1 MTGETFKRQ
10 TYLPVFKGVN
20 GFNNWVPL
28 LSWNLWSSTRTGN
41 EFGTERFPSNIRID
55 YKYQAMIF
63 VEYNKTIII
72 LTIKKTTTTTIHLIS
87 TNIVINFLLFGL
99 THEKL
104 LRYKTEWLDL
114 HCWYIV
120 HLFQEL
126 GSLAFFSW
134 FVSSFVFAFSVTNIR
149 KQRKK
154 PWIHMYCRTLIGH
167 YLPVVAIA

>member
-10 TYLPVFKGVN
+10 TYLPVFKGVK

-55 YKYQAMIF
+55 YKYQAVIF
-63 VEYNKTIII
+63 VEYNKTII

-87 TNIVINFLLFGL
+87 TNIVINFLLFGW

-126 GSLAFFSW
+126 GSLAFF
-134 FVSSFVFAFSVTNIR
+134 FLVR
-149 KQRKK
+149 
-154 PWIHMYCRTLIGH
+154 
-167 YLPVVAIA
+167 